1 MIIECCEVDY
11 RKYEAYNYSGLK
23 LFAENPY
30 SYYNKYILKQK
41 EEEGLS
47 DSVKIGMLVD
57 CLLLEKE
64 RFNEKFSITVCDK
77 PVGQMGDFI
86 DELWVITQRFT
97 DENGVITVS
106 MKERL
111 EFAFDV
117 FKQKNPNKFKGKDFS
132 YVVENFR
139 IEDKNGNSPELY
151 YINLIK
157 EFGKI
162 TVDQKTYDKAEKI
175 VNNILNGKYTNKLF
189 LPSRTKELKYQT
201 AIVSTI
207 DGVEVKGLIDIIE
220 IDHTAKTVLGIDLKT
235 TWQMTNFSFNFKKMG
250 YYLQA
255 SLYHSLLSQY
265 IIDNNLTGYT
275 VDDRFMFLI
284 CDSTLTYLPHFYIC
298 SKDII
303 DKGLNGFSD
312 SYTDYKGVKQLI
324 KEIEYC
330 RKNGFYDHLSL
341 HENNGFLNIKL

>member
-1 MIIECCEVDY
+1 MIIECCEKDY

-30 SYYNKYILKQK
+30 SYYNKYVLKQK
-41 EEEGLS
+41 EDEGLS

-64 RFNEKFSITVCDK
+64 KFNEKFSITVCEK
-77 PVGQMGDFI
+77 PVGQMGEFI
-86 DELWVITQRFT
+86 DELWLVTQRFI

-111 EFAFDV
+111 EFTWEV
-117 FKQKNPNKFKGKDFS
+117 FKQKNPTKFKGKDFS
-132 YVVENFR
+132 YIVENFKN
-139 IEDKNGNSPELY
+139 EDKNGNSPQLY
-151 YINLIK
+151 YVNLIK

-162 TVDQKTYDKAEKI
+162 TVDQKMYDKAEKI
-175 VNNILNGKYTNKLF
+175 VNNIVHGKYTSSLF
-189 LPSRTKELKYQT
+189 QPSRTKALKYQT

-207 DGVEVKGLIDIIE
+207 DGIEVKGLIDIIE
-220 IDHTAKTVLGIDLKT
+220 IDHSTKTVLGIDLKT

-255 SLYHSLLSQY
+255 SLYHTLLNQF
-265 IIDNNLTGYT
+265 IIDNKLTGYT
-275 VDDRFMFLI
+275 VDERFIFLI
-284 CDSTLTYLPHFYIC
+284 CDSTMTYLPHFYIC
-298 SKDII
+298 NNEVIQ
-303 DKGLNGFSD
+303 KGINGFSD

-330 RKNGFYDHLSL
+330 KKNGFYDHISL
-341 HENNGFLNIKL
+341 HENNGYLNIKL